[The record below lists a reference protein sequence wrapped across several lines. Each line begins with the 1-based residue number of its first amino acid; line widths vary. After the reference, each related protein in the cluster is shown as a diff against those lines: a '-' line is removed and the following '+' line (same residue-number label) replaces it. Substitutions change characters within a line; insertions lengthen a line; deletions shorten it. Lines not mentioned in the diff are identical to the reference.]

1 MKQYLFPAVFIKAN
15 DEYIAVFPD
24 LNITTEGDSI
34 EEAYL
39 FAKDY
44 LRVYCSYTLKFDAEL
59 DRPSKF
65 EDVQNKFAGDI
76 VMLVDVILDPNKL

>member
-1 MKQYLFPAVFIKAN
+1 MKQYLFPAVFIKAE
-15 DEYIAVFPD
+15 DEYVAVFPD
-24 LNITTEGDSI
+24 LNITTEGDTI

-44 LRVYCSYTLKFDAEL
+44 LRVYCSYTLKFDVEL

-65 EDVQNKFAGDI
+65 ETVQAKYINDV
-76 VMLVDVILDPNKL
+76 VMLVDVILDPNNL

>member
-1 MKQYLFPAVFIKAN
+1 MKQYLFPAVFIKAE
-15 DEYIAVFPD
+15 DEVVAVFPD
-24 LNITTEGDSI
+24 LNITTEGDSM

-44 LRVYCSYTLKFDAEL
+44 LRVYCSYTVKFDVEL

-65 EDVQNKFAGDI
+65 EDIQNKYKNDT
-76 VMLVDVILDPNKL
+76 VMLVDVILDPQKI